1 MTRLVSQSMDQ
12 RLPLITSL
20 RMKLHYII
28 CVWCKR
34 YAKQI
39 AFLKRA
45 SRRFSENAAN
55 AGAEPISPDTKR
67 RLKAEIER
75 ILR

>member
-1 MTRLVSQSMDQ
+1 MDQ

-28 CVWCKR
+28 CVWCER

-45 SRRFSENAAN
+45 SRRLPENAAN
-55 AGAEPISPDTKR
+55 AGVEPISPDTKR

>member
-1 MTRLVSQSMDQ
+1 MDQ

-45 SRRFSENAAN
+45 SRRFPENAAN

-75 ILR
+75 ISR